1 MFSISNAQSIML
13 SNYNSAGQIA
23 KDSYA
28 RLSSGQNF
36 VKDDPVRMMNAVSAS
51 AHAEGLRQ
59 ANKNIQ
65 DGVSMVQVAQEGYKS
80 IREGFQEARSIFV
93 KLSDD
98 TLSSNERKSFQKQLE
113 SVATNIWHTV
123 MNTKFNGKNVLSGEY
138 SNGIRVQTGDSASDF
153 TMVKFADVVSNLQSF
168 NQNKTGMGDVK
179 FNSVEADEA
188 HGFIGEMDNL
198 IDATKSAESNLAF
211 VEKTLTNR
219 ASSNERAAQ
228 VQQNYADR
236 IQTVDEAREMAK
248 MAAANLRQEMVAGL
262 IKTQRDHEN
271 MLVRMVF
278 GSF

>member
-113 SVATNIWHTV
+113 GVATNIWHTV

-138 SNGIRVQTGDSASDF
+138 SNGVRVQTGDSASDF

-219 ASSNERAAQ
+219 ASSNGRAAQ